1 MKKVFITLIA
11 CVLVLFAT
19 SLFTNAIADE
29 NTDANQAALDLF
41 TKFYNDGSYKKD
53 TKIYINEESVSEVK
67 EYFHS
72 NITLLERT
80 TYYNGTE
87 LWMSNGNGYSGYGT
101 NGNNLTSFKVSRSRV
116 KGTESTLSIEG
127 GMEGYYCTLD
137 DFVKGTHESAH
148 VDSAITL
155 NQGWDIVNGVLV
167 STSKDI
173 LQGYRLFT
181 APLWL
186 YNEESQ
192 NYVDFSLATLEEEVL
207 EEKNTKNSSRL
218 VMKLW
223 TSELDSAKFDET
235 ETFVIGEGEGSETY
249 HLFSKAYVYAD
260 YITDLEGNGTER
272 DPYLIN
278 DETDWATLGNAA
290 VDGYKFNGEH
300 VKLNANITVTE
311 PIFKV
316 SDHAFRGTLD
326 GNNKTITANI
336 TGADHIAV
344 IGYTG
349 RKVSDNSIPT
359 VKNLI
364 VNGEISGTDKMAG
377 IVATHYGVMENCTNN
392 AKVTSTGN
400 EVGGLVGY
408 LCIGAQIL
416 NSKNTGDIA
425 GLTKVGGAAGFA
437 GGNSVVS
444 GCINDGYITGNTTL
458 GGIVGIASETR
469 LITKCVNN
477 GEVVGK
483 SGKTGTGI
491 AGIVGVTESQNIQIT
506 NCVNNGAITFE
517 GENYNAAG
525 IVAVIGDITTGK
537 YILVDNCTNTA
548 NITAARFVA
557 GIVANNYDGVITNC
571 TNSGDIHGTTPNGNE
586 FYLGG
591 ICARSYSSHKITK
604 EFNIRIYK
612 SISEYDEYK
621 KELTGTI
628 VNCSNSGKVYGNPE
642 YTKHYLIGG
651 IVGSLNSDSESTLST
666 GIVIACYNT
675 GEVIG
680 SGKTGGIAGFA
691 AKATPAQSMKYCYQL
706 GATIKNLSG
715 VVQTGRYSSG
725 DSGVCLYIGKTGT
738 STLAQIAAYLLS
750 GASAK
755 PTEQQLLDG
764 YCAYYA

>member
-19 SLFTNAIADE
+19 SLFTNAKADE

-41 TKFYNDGSYKKD
+41 TKFYNEGSYKKD

-249 HLFSKAYVYAD
+249 HLFSKAYVYTY
-260 YITDLEGNGTER
+260 YITDLEGNGTES

-416 NSKNTGDIA
+416 NSNNTGDIA

-491 AGIVGVTESQNIQIT
+491 AGIV
-506 NCVNNGAITFE
+506 
-517 GENYNAAG
+517 
-525 IVAVIGDITTGK
+525 
-537 YILVDNCTNTA
+537 
-548 NITAARFVA
+548 
-557 GIVANNYDGVITNC
+557 ANNYDGVITNC

-591 ICARSYSSHKITK
+591 ICARSYSSHTITK

-612 SISEYDEYK
+612 SISEYVEYQ

-738 STLAQIAAYLLS
+738 STFAQIAAYLLS